1 MGLVNLDQLPD
12 LNLAEGIV
20 VRAVAGE
27 LELTVKG
34 VPHLL
39 VPGKVMV
46 LPSNVP
52 YSGRAVRDCYVVDVF
67 HRVREDWRS

>member
-1 MGLVNLDQLPD
+1 MGLVNLDQLPE

-20 VRAVAGE
+20 VRVVAGE
-27 LELTVKG
+27 LELTVDG
-34 VPHLL
+34 VSHLL

-52 YSGRAVRDCYVVDVF
+52 HSGRAVRDCYVVDVF
-67 HRVREDWRS
+67 HPVREDWRS